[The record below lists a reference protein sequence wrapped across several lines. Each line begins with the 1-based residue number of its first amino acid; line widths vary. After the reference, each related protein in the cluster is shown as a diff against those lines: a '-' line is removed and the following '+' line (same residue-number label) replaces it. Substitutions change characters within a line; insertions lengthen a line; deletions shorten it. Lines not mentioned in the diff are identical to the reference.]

1 MSRLEKIFLDF
12 SEQKGSTSKF
22 KFKRDFSTFIDFL
35 QEKSNLGFK
44 TELKLKL
51 LTTAQLSEVLVFN
64 LPFFPDKLL
73 YKNAFIEDWP

>member
-1 MSRLEKIFLDF
+1 MLQLLYLPVEIRFEGSSKLLTEMSFEIHWFGISRLEKNFLDF

-44 TELKLKL
+44 TELKL
-51 LTTAQLSEVLVFN
+51 
-64 LPFFPDKLL
+64 
-73 YKNAFIEDWP
+73 